1 VNGEESSDVR
11 AALGVL
17 LKRLRRAA
25 VDGVVPE
32 GAFLAAVR
40 ELALGDDERERVR
53 DELARLGL
61 PVRRLHVHTDG
72 DSRGAEKVARVGG
85 KSEENVFSARVMTAR
100 ALLAR
105 YADAEGRVASGALEG
120 VVRLAGLDAAEAAE
134 LRAAVR
140 VRVGRAEPAGG
151 PGGPVGVVPGS
162 GDAAADVPVADDA
175 APDVPD
181 VADLAEGPD
190 GLDGAMAAARAV
202 LETDRLRRGPEKRLL
217 SAEAEVGLAVL
228 LRGGP
233 ERIAEEAS
241 EEELKALPGGDLRIR
256 ARDCL
261 VVHNLRLV
269 HSLVRSHLEQGLE
282 YEDLVQHGVL
292 GLMRA
297 ARKFDPR
304 MGNKFSTY
312 ATWWIR
318 QSMSRAV
325 ADEGALI
332 RIPVHMHEQVRKVAA
347 AERNLAARGRPTTA
361 ADVAV
366 ACDMTLEKVE
376 HARRLSRR
384 TDSLD
389 RVIGDGATLAD
400 FVARTHALPPVEKQ
414 VVGELFVRDVLDVV
428 DTFTEREARI
438 LVRRLGLD
446 GQEPSTLDELGG
458 EFGVTRERIRQIEAK
473 VRPALRE
480 RLREVGLVGL
490 DAACERAERAA
501 EKAAVAAKSARY
513 ARATQAA
520 RTARARQALRRAR
533 AARLAGAER
542 VTRTESATR
551 PESMA
556 GTVAESESVRVEPV
570 PAEPVTVVPGGGGVG
585 SAEAVRAVEGGG
597 RAGSEEAVTALPGG
611 VETPVEPAPEVS
623 SGAEVPAEPVRAAPD
638 GGEGVRAGKPGV
650 VAADWTRALRLA
662 KAPGGQSWLAEYAL
676 AAVGQENLVA
686 YLGQTAAEA
695 AVRVARDRQPADRPV
710 LTALEVLRRVFDH
723 VADAGLRPED
733 FFGRPTEALR
743 GTTPGAYL
751 ATRPLVNG
759 ESRLAVRDALR
770 EFLAAVPARPE
781 ETAQPERAEQP
792 EVAEGPEVANAPEI
806 AAEWGRALTLAQAPM
821 GGGVPW
827 LAEYAVLA
835 LGQRQLTDL
844 LGSSAGDAVV
854 RAARERGTLDR
865 PVVRALEALRE
876 VFDGVR
882 ELGLRPEH
890 FFEHPAKTL
899 AGATPRAHLR
909 TAPLTGVAPRR
920 AVREALREFTAR
932 HAAAPAAERAR
943 VEPPRVEPPV
953 AAVEPPVVEPSSVV
967 PAAAEPVAAE
977 PAIVSAV
984 EESPSAAVP
993 PAAVPPA
1000 AEPSAAE
1007 PPAGTAPLTDDVD
1020 GLVAGARTRREVGL
1034 ALLVR
1039 EYDRRL
1045 KEERRSADERLAAVR
1060 AEGERQL
1067 DAWEEELLHRADQ
1080 VRERRERHLQRQ
1092 AEERLAQLKEQHR
1105 ERLRAYREGA
1115 ENRISDLQSRLADA
1129 RAAGAER
1136 EPELRQAEAAA
1147 AERERAAA
1155 SAREEYRRGAQAR
1168 VAELERRLRES
1179 EAALARRDR
1188 FVEAA
1193 RASAEEAERQ
1203 ATERIVRSE
1212 HEAWVA
1218 LTDLRARLAD
1228 TQAQLGDVRA
1238 RLADTQVQL
1247 AAVQEAADS
1256 RTSLRDRRRRP

>member
-1 VNGEESSDVR
+1 MR

-85 KSEENVFSARVMTAR
+85 KSEENVFPTRVMTAR

-105 YADAEGRVASGALEG
+105 YADVEGRVGSGALEG
-120 VVRLAGLDAAEAAE
+120 VVRLAGLDPAEAAA
-134 LRAAVR
+134 LRGAVR
-140 VRVGRAEPAGG
+140 VRAVRAEPAGG
-151 PGGPVGVVPGS
+151 SGGPGGARPGN
-162 GDAAADVPVADDA
+162 GDAAAVVPVADDA

-181 VADLAEGPD
+181 AVDVSDVADVVEGLD

-241 EEELKALPGGDLRIR
+241 EEELKALPSGDLRIR

-261 VVHNLRLV
+261 IVHNLRLV

-318 QSMSRAV
+318 QSMSRAI

-347 AERNLAARGRPTTA
+347 AERNLAARGRPVTA

-400 FVARTHALPPVEKQ
+400 FVARTHVLPPVEQQ
-414 VVGELFVRDVLDVV
+414 VVGALFVRDVLDLVG
-428 DTFTEREARI
+428 TFTEREARI
-438 LVRRLGLD
+438 LVRRLALD
-446 GQEPSTLDELGG
+446 GEDPSTLDELGG

-473 VRPALRE
+473 MRPALRE

-501 EKAAVAAKSARY
+501 EKAAAAARAARY
-513 ARATQAA
+513 ARATHAA
-520 RTARARQALRRAR
+520 RIARARQALRRAR
-533 AARLAGAER
+533 AERPVRAARVARA
-542 VTRTESATR
+542 ESATR
-551 PESMA
+551 PESA
-556 GTVAESESVRVEPV
+556 VEATVEPLRVEPV
-570 PAEPVTVVPGGGGVG
+570 L
-585 SAEAVRAVEGGG
+585 AEAVRAVAAGGEAGSAEAVTAVPGGG
-597 RAGSEEAVTALPGG
+597 EAGSEEALTAVPGG
-611 VETPVEPAPEVS
+611 GETPVEPAPEVS
-623 SGAEVPAEPVRAAPD
+623 SGAEVPAEPGRAAPD
-638 GGEGVRAGKPGV
+638 GGESVRVGEPDV

-662 KAPGGQSWLAEYAL
+662 KAPGGQSWLAEYVL
-676 AAVGQENLVA
+676 AAMGQEDLVA

-695 AVRVARDRQPADRPV
+695 VVSVARDREPADRPV
-710 LTALEVLRRVFDH
+710 LTALEVLRRVLDH

-733 FFGRPTEALR
+733 FFERPTEALR
-743 GTTPGAYL
+743 GATPGAYL
-751 ATRPLVNG
+751 AARPLVNG

-781 ETAQPERAEQP
+781 TAEELEEIEAPEGA
-792 EVAEGPEVANAPEI
+792 GAPEI
-806 AAEWGRALTLAQAPM
+806 TAEWGRALALAQAPM

-835 LGQRQLTDL
+835 LGQRQLTAL
-844 LGSSAGDAVV
+844 LGSSAADAVV
-854 RAARERGTLDR
+854 RAAREKGTLDR
-865 PVVRALEALRE
+865 PVVQALEVLRE

-890 FFEHPAKTL
+890 FFEHPAKAL
-899 AGATPRAHLR
+899 AGVAPRAHLR
-909 TAPLTGVAPRR
+909 TAPLTGAEPRR
-920 AVREALREFTAR
+920 AVRDALSEFTAR
-932 HAAAPAAERAR
+932 HAATSAGQHAR
-943 VEPPRVEPPV
+943 VGPPRVEPPV
-953 AAVEPPVVEPSSVV
+953 EAIEPTAVESPAVEPSTVA
-967 PAAAEPVAAE
+967 PAAVEPVAAE
-977 PAIVSAV
+977 PEVVPAV
-984 EESPSAAVP
+984 EESLSAAVP
-993 PAAVPPA
+993 LTV
-1000 AEPSAAE
+1000 E
-1007 PPAGTAPLTDDVD
+1007 PPAGMAPLTDDVD
-1020 GLVAGARTRREVGL
+1020 GLVAGARTRREVRL

-1039 EYDRRL
+1039 EYGRRL
-1045 KEERRSADERLAAVR
+1045 KEERRSADERLAAAR

-1092 AEERLAQLKEQHR
+1092 AEERLAHVREQHR
-1105 ERLRAYREGA
+1105 EWLRAYREGA
-1115 ENRISDLQSRLADA
+1115 ETRIGDLESRLADA
-1129 RAAGAER
+1129 RAVGAER
-1136 EPELRQAEAAA
+1136 ETELRQAEAAA
-1147 AERERAAA
+1147 AERERAVA

-1168 VAELERRLRES
+1168 VTELERRLGES
-1179 EAALARRDR
+1179 EAELARRDR
-1188 FVEAA
+1188 FVVAA

-1203 ATERIVRSE
+1203 ATERIARSE

-1228 TQAQLGDVRA
+1228 TQAQLGDAQAQLADART
-1238 RLADTQVQL
+1238 RLAEAQAQL
-1247 AAVQEAADS
+1247 AVVQEAAGS
-1256 RTSLRDRRRRP
+1256 RTSLRDRWRRP